1 MNPSRKRQRARA
13 SFLGLV
19 ALPASLLAPP
29 TVAEAQAQAIPAQV
43 PAKYDAGAAAKG
55 AVVYVRYCVSCH
67 GAGARGDGPLAGDLR
82 VPVPDVTTLAARSG
96 GRFPE
101 ARVRRIISGGE
112 VLHGHGTADMPAW
125 GDAFKK
131 TEGTDA
137 RTPQEAIRNLTHY
150 LWSLQRE
157 TGK

>member
-1 MNPSRKRQRARA
+1 MWEPEPARA
-13 SFLGLV
+13 AFSLSRVAIPV
-19 ALPASLLAPP
+19 ALLAALA
-29 TVAEAQAQAIPAQV
+29 VDAPAQTQ
-43 PAKYDAGAAAKG
+43 YDTAAAAKG

-67 GAGARGDGPLAGDLR
+67 GKDARGNGPLAADLR

-101 ARVRRIISGGE
+101 DRVRRIIESGE
-112 VLHGHGTADMPAW
+112 TLRGHGTADMPAW

-131 TEGTDA
+131 TGGTDA

-150 LWSLQRE
+150 LWSLQR
-157 TGK
+157 TAAK